1 MSKDYRD
8 MTYIELL
15 DEIER
20 VKIAIVQS
28 KSNMLKHDYSKYLR
42 KLEKEI
48 YDYELF
54 TGLR

>member
-8 MTYIELL
+8 MNYTELL
-15 DEIER
+15 DEVER
-20 VKIAIVQS
+20 VKIAMLDS
-28 KSNMLKHDYSKYLR
+28 KSGMLKHDYSKYLR

-48 YDYELF
+48 YDYEVF